1 MKKSTKMFFAAA
13 LASCAVAYGA
23 GFTILEQSARGLGR
37 ALAGMT
43 VESSDPG
50 SIYFNPATATGPERP
65 EIVLGNHVLY
75 VSGHIKDMGSDI
87 QLGGDESNNLG
98 GWSMVPNL
106 YYVQPINSSVSLG
119 FGLSAT
125 SGTKT
130 SYNNYWLG
138 RYGATLTELTVI
150 DFSSVVAWKI
160 QDNLSLGAGLVVE
173 KAGLLMEQMV
183 PVAVGVDRKMS
194 VDGDSIGLGFTLG
207 ILYEPIDGTK
217 VGLGYRSR
225 IKHDIDFDAELKH
238 TGVSS
243 EGSCEIELPQIV
255 NFGVEQKLTEKWDV
269 MMDISWSEWSTL
281 DQMTLE
287 FDDMTFGQKEITK
300 DMKWRDNWRVAVG
313 TAYQFTDKFTGR
325 FGLAFDQTPT
335 QNEYRNLKLPDAN
348 RYWISMGCGYKIN
361 DNVRID
367 AAYTHLFMDSQSFE
381 EVTAG
386 GTVRAK
392 ERCRTELFSFSITYS
407 F

>member
-1 MKKSTKMFFAAA
+1 MKKSAKMFFAAA

-23 GFTILEQSARGLGR
+23 GFTILEQSARGMGR

-50 SIYFNPATATGPERP
+50 SIYFNPATATGAQRP
-65 EIVLGNHVLY
+65 EIAIGNHVLY
-75 VSGHIKDMGSDI
+75 VSGHIKDMGSDV

-106 YYVQPINSSVSLG
+106 YYVQPINSTVSLG

-138 RYGATLTELTVI
+138 RYGATLTELSVM
-150 DFSSVVAWKI
+150 DFSSVVSWKI
-160 QDNLSLGAGLVVE
+160 RDDLSLGAGLIVE
-173 KAGLLMEQMV
+173 KAGLLMEQMI
-183 PVAVGVDRKMS
+183 PSQQGDKKMS

-207 ILYEPIDGTK
+207 ILYEPIEGTQI
-217 VGLGYRSR
+217 GLGYRSR
-225 IKHDIDFDAELKH
+225 IKHDIDFDAKLKH
-238 TGVSS
+238 TGMSTD
-243 EGSCEIELPQIV
+243 GSCDIELPQIV
-255 NFGVEQKLTEKWDV
+255 NFGVEQKINEKWDV
-269 MMDISWSEWSTL
+269 MMDISWSEWSVL
-281 DQMTLE
+281 DQLTLK
-287 FDDMTFGQKEITK
+287 FDNPKYFGSKSTK
-300 DMKWRDNWRVAVG
+300 DMNWRDNWRVAVG
-313 TAYQFTDKFTGR
+313 TEYQFTDKLTGR

-348 RYWISMGCGYKIN
+348 RYWVSMGCGYKLN

-367 AAYTHLFMDSQSFE
+367 LAYTHLFMESKSFE
-381 EVTAG
+381 EATYG
-386 GTVRAK
+386 GVVRAK
-392 ERCRTELFSFSITYS
+392 ERCRTELVSFSVTYT

>member
-1 MKKSTKMFFAAA
+1 MKKTTKMFFAAA

-23 GFTILEQSARGLGR
+23 GFTILEQSARGMGR

-50 SIYFNPATATGPERP
+50 SIYFNPATATGAERP
-65 EIVLGNHVLY
+65 EIVLGNHILR
-75 VSGHIKDMGSDI
+75 VSGHIKDINTDA
-87 QLGGDESNNLG
+87 QLGGDEGNNLG

-106 YYVQPINSSVSLG
+106 YYVQPINSKVSLG

-130 SYNNYWLG
+130 SYTNYWMG
-138 RYGATLTELTVI
+138 RYGATMTELAVM
-150 DFSSVVAWKI
+150 DFSTVVAWKV

-173 KAGLLMEQMV
+173 KAGLVMEQMV
-183 PVAVGVDRKMS
+183 PVGQGVDRKMS

-225 IKHDIDFDAELKH
+225 IKHDIDFDAKLKH
-238 TGVSS
+238 TGISS
-243 EGSCEIELPQIV
+243 DGSCDIDLPQIV
-255 NFGVEQKLTEKWDV
+255 NFGVEQKLTDKWDV
-269 MMDISWSEWSTL
+269 MMDISWSEWSVL
-281 DQMTLE
+281 DQLTLK
-287 FDDMTFGQKEITK
+287 FDDTFLGQKESNK
-300 DMKWRDNWRVAVG
+300 EMKWRDNWRVALG
-313 TAYQFTDKFTGR
+313 TAYQFTDKLTGR
-325 FGLAFDQTPT
+325 FGVAFDQTPV

-348 RYWISMGCGYKIN
+348 RYWVSMGLGYKFN

-367 AAYTHLFMDSQSFE
+367 LAYTHLFMESKSFE
-381 EVTAG
+381 EATAG
-386 GTVRAK
+386 GVVRAK
-392 ERCRTELFSFSITYS
+392 ERCRTELVSFSVTYS